1 MGEYYRW
8 VDSRDESLQSLWMSW
23 RGGGHGCM
31 HCWSFGFVD
40 KLISL
45 RKLCVACYLDV
56 QIFSCLIVLW
66 DILLRSISDQTS
78 QSNSNRIFNWWSR
91 PLTWPLTLVMG
102 LWHGHLTV
110 ETVIWLE
117 ELRKLVLGAQGSL
130 QWWGHW
136 SRRLVMINFRLVI
149 SGRYQFITRQHTRP

>member
-8 VDSRDESLQSLWMSW
+8 LDNRDESLPIPCMSW
-23 RGGGHGCM
+23 KRGGHGCM
-31 HCWSFGFVD
+31 HCWSSCFVD
-40 KLISL
+40 KHISL
-45 RKLCVACYLDV
+45 RKLCMAYYLDV
-56 QIFSCLIVLW
+56 QIFSCLIVHW

-78 QSNSNRIFNWWSR
+78 QSNSNRLFNWW
-91 PLTWPLTLVMG
+91 TWPLTLVMG

-117 ELRKLVLGAQGSL
+117 ELRKLVLGAQGSS

-136 SRRLVMINFRLVI
+136 SRRPVMIKLWA
-149 SGRYQFITRQHTRP
+149 SH